1 MRIFVTQNR
10 MSSALFGY
18 TDIDDNRRITKQIML
33 KQLLLQLILI
43 LINAFFAATEIALIS
58 LNEKKVRSLAEDGDR
73 KARRMLKII
82 EEPTKFLST
91 IQVGITLAGFL
102 GSAFAADSFA
112 ERLTGWL
119 ASVFEAAPE
128 HIALIDTVSVI
139 VITLILSYFTLVLG
153 ELVPKRIAMR
163 HKEKL
168 ANGVCG
174 VISALTTI
182 LKPIIWFLT
191 VSTNLV
197 LRLFGIDPHEK
208 DEAVSEEEI
217 VVMLDAGADEG
228 TLKQDDVEYIKNV
241 FKLERLSAAD
251 IMTPRGSVVAISESM
266 SEQEIVNIIDSEGYS
281 RIPVYAEGGDRFVG
295 ILHTRKYLLKRES
308 PDFVLADAL
317 ITPEFVPETVHLDAL
332 FKKMQ
337 ENHIHMV
344 LVVNE
349 YGYTSGIVTMEDII
363 EELVGEIWDE
373 QDVAVETIVA
383 LSEDTYR
390 VVSGVSIDEFFEY
403 FSLEKSEEIE
413 STTVNGWI
421 SEVCGTIPEVGFVF
435 TYENLTVTVTAADE
449 QMTHE
454 ISVKVGPRAE
464 DEGGESAEDD
474 EDK

>member
-1 MRIFVTQNR
+1 
-10 MSSALFGY
+10 
-18 TDIDDNRRITKQIML
+18 ML

-217 VVMLDAGADEG
+217 VVMLDAGADEEHSSRTTWS
-228 TLKQDDVEYIKNV
+228 TL
-241 FKLERLSAAD
+241 RTCLSWSA
-251 IMTPRGSVVAISESM
+251 
-266 SEQEIVNIIDSEGYS
+266 S
-281 RIPVYAEGGDRFVG
+281 RP
-295 ILHTRKYLLKRES
+295 
-308 PDFVLADAL
+308 
-317 ITPEFVPETVHLDAL
+317 
-332 FKKMQ
+332 
-337 ENHIHMV
+337 
-344 LVVNE
+344 
-349 YGYTSGIVTMEDII
+349 
-363 EELVGEIWDE
+363 
-373 QDVAVETIVA
+373 
-383 LSEDTYR
+383 
-390 VVSGVSIDEFFEY
+390 
-403 FSLEKSEEIE
+403 
-413 STTVNGWI
+413 
-421 SEVCGTIPEVGFVF
+421 
-435 TYENLTVTVTAADE
+435 LTL
-449 QMTHE
+449 
-454 ISVKVGPRAE
+454 
-464 DEGGESAEDD
+464 
-474 EDK
+474 